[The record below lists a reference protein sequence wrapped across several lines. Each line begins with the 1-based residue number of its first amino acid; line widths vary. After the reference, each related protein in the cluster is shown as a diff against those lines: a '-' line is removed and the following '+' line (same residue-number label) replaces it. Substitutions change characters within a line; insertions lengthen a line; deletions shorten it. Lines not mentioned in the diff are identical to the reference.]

1 MCSGMA
7 NVSKVATD
15 FLQWDI
21 KLLWMMWVLCLP
33 DESNVMIYSIT
44 SCLTE
49 GWQWPLEVGE
59 TTLLCCKKAQRN
71 ICAVTTVQL
80 QLKPLCFVHIA
91 CQFVPLSI
99 VGTRTGFNTFRDTT
113 TPVECCVTS
122 PIIEAFAHMGWI
134 SNAQTYFFEAGWWLA
149 AGAGSLLIEW

>member
-1 MCSGMA
+1 MRQQGWQMCSGMA

-33 DESNVMIYSIT
+33 DESNVLIYSIT
-44 SCLTE
+44 TCLTE

-59 TTLLCCKKAQRN
+59 TTLLCCKQAQRN

-80 QLKPLCFVHIA
+80 QRKPLCFVHIS
-91 CQFVPLSI
+91 CQFMPLSI
-99 VGTRTGFNTFRDTT
+99 VGTRTHRLVLTPSAIQRRLWNVALHPREWSRSPTWVEFRM
-113 TPVECCVTS
+113 
-122 PIIEAFAHMGWI
+122 HKHI
-134 SNAQTYFFEAGWWLA
+134 SLRQGDD
-149 AGAGSLLIEW
+149 